1 VGGTQQF
8 TLTGHYSDGTTL
20 NLTTSAT
27 WSSSDTSFAAIG
39 TNTGL
44 ATGLQGGS
52 VTITASFESQ
62 TKTAKLTVTGAEL
75 SSIVISPATAA
86 IAKGTTQQF
95 VATGVY
101 SDKSMR
107 TLTGFVNW
115 TSSNAPVATI
125 NDSSPNRGLAT
136 AAAPG
141 STIIGA
147 ELSPI
152 IGSATLS
159 VSNATLVSIAV
170 TPATPS
176 LVLGES
182 LGFTATGTFSD
193 GTTQDIT
200 NSVTWNSS
208 DPPVATINASG
219 VASSASVGTTTI
231 TATMNSASGS
241 TTLTVVK

>member
-8 TLTGHYSDGTTL
+8 TLTGHYNDGTTL

-62 TKTAKLTVTGAEL
+62 TKTAKLTVTGAAL

-86 IAKGTTQQF
+86 IAKETTQQF
-95 VATGVY
+95 IATGVY
-101 SDKSMR
+101 TDKSMR
-107 TLTGFVNW
+107 TLTGFVSW

-125 NDSSPNRGLAT
+125 NDSSPNRGLAM
-136 AAAPG
+136 AVAPG
-141 STIIGA
+141 SSIIGA

-152 IGSATLS
+152 IGSASLS

-176 LVLGES
+176 LVLSES

-200 NSVTWNSS
+200 NSVAWKSS
-208 DPPVATINASG
+208 DLTVATISASG

-231 TATMNSASGS
+231 TATMNSVSGS
-241 TTLTVVK
+241 TTLTVVN